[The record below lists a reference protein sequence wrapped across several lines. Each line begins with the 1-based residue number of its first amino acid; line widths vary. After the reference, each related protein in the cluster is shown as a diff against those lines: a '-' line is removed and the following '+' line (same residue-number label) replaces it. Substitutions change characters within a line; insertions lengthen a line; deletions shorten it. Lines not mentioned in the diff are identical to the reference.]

1 MAKVSKANRGKN
13 RWIGLHINQ
22 KPISRA
28 VLEDNLGKIMGNI
41 NWKLFDLIDHETHTL
56 AILRTPLEDSLEAK
70 EKINST
76 DGISTLTTSG
86 KIRLVRQRLG
96 INK

>member
-1 MAKVSKANRGKN
+1 MVKLSKAKRGKR
-13 RWIGLHINQ
+13 RWIGLHINK

-28 VLEDNLGKIMGNI
+28 MLEDNLGKILGDI
-41 NWKLFDLIDHETHTL
+41 NWKLFDLIDTETNSL
-56 AILRTPLEDSLEAK
+56 AIIKTSLDHSTEAK
-70 EKINST
+70 KKINSI

-96 INK
+96 IQK

>member
-41 NWKLFDLIDHETHTL
+41 NWKLFDLIDHEMHTL
-56 AILRTPLEDSLEAK
+56 AILRAPLEDSLEAK
-70 EKINST
+70 EKINSS

>member
-41 NWKLFDLIDHETHTL
+41 NWKLFDLIDHEMHTL
-56 AILRTPLEDSLEAK
+56 AILRTPLEDSSEAK

-86 KIRLVRQRLG
+86 KITLVRQRLG
-96 INK
+96 IS

>member
-41 NWKLFDLIDHETHTL
+41 NWKLFDLIDHEMHTL
-56 AILRTPLEDSLEAK
+56 AILRTPLEDCSEAK

-86 KIRLVRQRLG
+86 KITLVRQRLG

>member
-13 RWIGLHINQ
+13 RWIGLHIDQ
-22 KPISRA
+22 IPISRA
-28 VLEDNLGKIMGNI
+28 ILEDNIGKIMGNI
-41 NWKLFDLIDHETHTL
+41 NWKLFDMIDNEMHTL
-56 AILRTPLEDSLEAK
+56 AILRIPLEDSLEAK
-70 EKINST
+70 EKINSS

>member
-13 RWIGLHINQ
+13 RWIGLHIDQ
-22 KPISRA
+22 IPISRA
-28 VLEDNLGKIMGNI
+28 ILEDNIGKIMGNI
-41 NWKLFDLIDHETHTL
+41 NWKLFDLIDNEMHTL

-70 EKINST
+70 EKINSS

-86 KIRLVRQRLG
+86 KIRLVGQRLG

>member
-13 RWIGLHINQ
+13 RWIGLQISK
-22 KPISRA
+22 KPVTRA
-28 VLEDNLGKIMGNI
+28 TLEDNLLKIMGDI
-41 NWKLFDLIDHETHTL
+41 NWKLFDLIDDDMHTL

-70 EKINST
+70 KKINSI
-76 DGISTLTTSG
+76 DGMSTLTTSG

-96 INK
+96 IHK

>member
-1 MAKVSKANRGKN
+1 MANISKAKRGKN

-22 KPISRA
+22 KPISRTI
-28 VLEDNLGKIMGNI
+28 LEGNLGNIMGDI
-41 NWKLFDLIDHETHTL
+41 NWKLFDLIDDEIHTL
-56 AILRTPLEDSLEAK
+56 AVLRVPLEDSLEAK
-70 EKINST
+70 KKINSI

-96 INK
+96 IHK

>member
-13 RWIGLHINQ
+13 RWIGLHIDQ
-22 KPISRA
+22 IPISRA
-28 VLEDNLGKIMGNI
+28 ILEDNLGKIMGNI
-41 NWKLFDLIDHETHTL
+41 NWKLFDLIDHEMHTL
-56 AILRTPLEDSLEAK
+56 AILRTPLEDCSEAK

-86 KIRLVRQRLG
+86 KITLVRQRLG

>member
-13 RWIGLHINQ
+13 RWIGLHIDQ
-22 KPISRA
+22 IPISRPI
-28 VLEDNLGKIMGNI
+28 LEDNIGKIMGNI
-41 NWKLFDLIDHETHTL
+41 NWKLFDVIDNEMHTL

-70 EKINST
+70 EKINSS

>member
-13 RWIGLHINQ
+13 RWIGLHIDQ
-22 KPISRA
+22 IPISRPI
-28 VLEDNLGKIMGNI
+28 LEDNIGKIMGNI
-41 NWKLFDLIDHETHTL
+41 NWKLFDVIDNEIHTL

-70 EKINST
+70 EKINSS

>member
-13 RWIGLHINQ
+13 RWIGLHIDQ
-22 KPISRA
+22 IPISRPI
-28 VLEDNLGKIMGNI
+28 LEDNIGEIMGNI
-41 NWKLFDLIDHETHTL
+41 NWKLFDVIDNEMHTL

-70 EKINST
+70 EKINSS

>member
-22 KPISRA
+22 MPISRA
-28 VLEDNLGKIMGNI
+28 ILEDNLGKIMGNI
-41 NWKLFDLIDHETHTL
+41 NWKLFDLIDHEMHTL
-56 AILRTPLEDSLEAK
+56 AILRTPLEDSSEAK

>member
-13 RWIGLHINQ
+13 RWIGLHIDQ
-22 KPISRA
+22 IPISRPI
-28 VLEDNLGKIMGNI
+28 LEDNIGKIMGNI
-41 NWKLFDLIDHETHTL
+41 NWKLFDVINNEMHTL

-70 EKINST
+70 EKINSS

>member
-1 MAKVSKANRGKN
+1 
-13 RWIGLHINQ
+13 
-22 KPISRA
+22 
-28 VLEDNLGKIMGNI
+28 MGNI

-76 DGISTLTTSG
+76 DGIYTLTTSG

>member
-13 RWIGLHINQ
+13 RWIGLHIDQ
-22 KPISRA
+22 IPISRPI
-28 VLEDNLGKIMGNI
+28 LEDNIGKIMGNI
-41 NWKLFDLIDHETHTL
+41 NWKLFDVINNEMHTL

-70 EKINST
+70 EKINSA

>member
-13 RWIGLHINQ
+13 RWIGLHIDQ
-22 KPISRA
+22 IPISRA
-28 VLEDNLGKIMGNI
+28 ILEDNIGKIMGNI
-41 NWKLFDLIDHETHTL
+41 NWKLFDVINNEMHTL

-70 EKINST
+70 EKINSS

>member
-13 RWIGLHINQ
+13 RWIGLHIDQ
-22 KPISRA
+22 IPISRA
-28 VLEDNLGKIMGNI
+28 ILEDNLGKIMGNI
-41 NWKLFDLIDHETHTL
+41 NWKLFDFIGYKKHTL
-56 AILRTPLEDSLEAK
+56 AILRTPLEDCSEAK

-86 KIRLVRQRLG
+86 KITLVRQRLG

>member
-41 NWKLFDLIDHETHTL
+41 NWKLFDLIDHEMHTL
-56 AILRTPLEDSLEAK
+56 AILRTPLEDCSEAK

-86 KIRLVRQRLG
+86 KITLVRQRLG
-96 INK
+96 IN

>member
-76 DGISTLTTSG
+76 DGIYTLTTSG

>member
-1 MAKVSKANRGKN
+1 MAKISKANRGKN
-13 RWIGLHINQ
+13 RWIGLHIDQ
-22 KPISRA
+22 MPISRA
-28 VLEDNLGKIMGNI
+28 TLEDNLDKIMGNI
-41 NWKLFDLIDHETHTL
+41 NWKLFDVINNEMHTL

-70 EKINST
+70 EKINSS

-96 INK
+96 IDK

>member
-1 MAKVSKANRGKN
+1 MAKISKAKRGKN

-22 KPISRA
+22 KPISRTI
-28 VLEDNLGKIMGNI
+28 LEGNLGNIMGDI
-41 NWKLFDLIDHETHTL
+41 NWKLFDLIDAEIHTL
-56 AILRTPLEDSLEAK
+56 AVLRVSLEDSLEAK
-70 EKINST
+70 KKINSI

-96 INK
+96 IHK

>member
-13 RWIGLHINQ
+13 RWIGLHITQ
-22 KPISRA
+22 MPISRA
-28 VLEDNLGKIMGNI
+28 ILEDNLGKIMGNI

-76 DGISTLTTSG
+76 DGIYTLTTSG

>member
-22 KPISRA
+22 MLISRA
-28 VLEDNLGKIMGNI
+28 ILEDNLGKIMGNI

-76 DGISTLTTSG
+76 DGIYTLTTSG